1 MADAEHSKCFVE
13 RRVGSSPTTGTFP
26 QFTLTDASKPPLAA
40 AFRLGRMARL
50 VVVLPL
56 EPLQVGERFAVHHWP
71 LHVTVLAPFTT
82 HASPD
87 EVAEVIGHAINGQ
100 RSIRAVAG
108 HDELFGRRHD
118 VPVTVL
124 VPNHALDTL
133 HRTLVDAVRPYAAS
147 EDEPAFRGSGFRPHV
162 TVKSHG
168 RVLAGDRMLLEQLAV
183 VDMSPRSDPRGRSVL
198 AVSQLG
204 DD

>member
-1 MADAEHSKCFVE
+1 
-13 RRVGSSPTTGTFP
+13 
-26 QFTLTDASKPPLAA
+26 
-40 AFRLGRMARL
+40 MARL

-56 EPLQVGERFAVHHWP
+56 EPLRIGQRFAVHHWP

-87 EVAEVIGHAINGQ
+87 EVATVISRTTDGQ
-100 RSIRAVAG
+100 QAIRAVAG

-124 VPNHALDTL
+124 VPNGALDTL

-147 EDEPAFRGSGFRPHV
+147 PDEPAFRGTGFRPHV
-162 TVKSHG
+162 TVKAHG

-198 AVSQLG
+198 AVHDLPRI
-204 DD
+204 

>member
-1 MADAEHSKCFVE
+1 MDAGSVDADSAD
-13 RRVGSSPTTGTFP
+13 T
-26 QFTLTDASKPPLAA
+26 

-56 EPLQVGERFAVHHWP
+56 EPLRIGQRFAVHHWP
-71 LHVTVLAPFTT
+71 LHVTVLAPFST

-87 EVAEVIGHAINGQ
+87 QVADVISQAVDGQ
-100 RSIRAVAG
+100 KAIRAVAG

-124 VPNHALDTL
+124 VPNEPLATL

-147 EDEPAFRGSGFRPHV
+147 ATEPAFRGSGFRPHV
-162 TVKSHG
+162 TVKSNA

-198 AVSQLG
+198 ALSQLPRG
-204 DD
+204 